1 MKKFLAVF
9 DGYKLSKSTLAYSI
23 QLTKAMDAHLV
34 GIFLDDFLYT
44 SYSIYKVVTS
54 NENYPAVIKELNE
67 KDKKKREEA
76 VQQFQLACEAASIRF
91 SIRRDKRF
99 AIQELKHESVFADLI
114 VINEYE
120 TFTRF
125 KEQPPTR
132 FIKDLL
138 SDVQCPVL
146 AVPAVFKPVD
156 KIVLLYDGRPAS
168 VFAVKI
174 FSYLFT
180 NLKRLPVEVYS
191 VKDDKL
197 TLRLPDNKLMRE
209 FIKRHFPDAQ
219 FVIEKGDPGE
229 KIVAHLSDHQEN
241 QLVVL
246 GAYQRTELSRLFKAS
261 LADVLMRQVDTPL
274 FIAHNK

>member
-44 SYSIYKVVTS
+44 SYSVYKVMT
-54 NENYPAVIKELNE
+54 NHENYPAAIKELNE

-76 VQQFQLACEAASIRF
+76 VQEFQKACGAAGIRF
-91 SIRRDKRF
+91 SIRRDKNF

-114 VINEYE
+114 VINEFE

-138 SDVQCPVL
+138 SDVQCAVL
-146 AVPAVFKPVD
+146 VVPAIFRPID
-156 KIVLLYDGRPAS
+156 KIVLLYDGRPTS
-168 VFAVKI
+168 VFAVKM

-180 NLKRLPVEVYS
+180 NLKGLPVEVYS
-191 VKDDKL
+191 VKEDKDS
-197 TLRLPDNKLMRE
+197 LRLPDNKLMRE
-209 FIKRHFPDAQ
+209 FIKRHFPNAQ
-219 FVIEKGDPGE
+219 YVIEKGDSRQ
-229 KIVAHLSDHQEN
+229 KIIAYLSDHREN
-241 QLVVL
+241 ELVVL

-261 LADVLMRQVDTPL
+261 LADALMRQVDTPL